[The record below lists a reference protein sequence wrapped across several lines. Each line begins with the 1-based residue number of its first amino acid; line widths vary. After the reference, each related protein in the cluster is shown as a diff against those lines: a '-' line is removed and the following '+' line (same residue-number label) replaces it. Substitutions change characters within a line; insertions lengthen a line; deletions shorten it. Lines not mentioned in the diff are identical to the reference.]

1 MVEEELFWRCLG
13 RGSVNGIGRFIE
25 LSIFSWGEK
34 GFEWFSERNSW
45 GGMKGKILVIATF
58 DLHWSSL

>member
-13 RGSVNGIGRFIE
+13 RGDGNGIGKFME
-25 LSIFSWGEK
+25 LSIFSSGLK
-34 GFEWFSERNSW
+34 GFGWFSDRNSW
-45 GGMKGKILVIATF
+45 EVISGKILVIATF